1 MRHVLYYSLM
11 LLLAFF
17 WYRYGQ
23 KLLRRG
29 PRDENDELVKGPLGP
44 VGLLMSAGIACVLF
58 FFMLRGLIRREIQ
71 CLGKGCNGQLYTLAA
86 NAADY
91 WANMFF
97 LLWMVLGLGYAVY
110 VTLKIWFRP

>member
-1 MRHVLYYSLM
+1 MRQVIYYSLM
-11 LLLAFF
+11 LLLGFF

-29 PRDENDELVKGPLGP
+29 PRDESDELAKGPLGP
-44 VGLLMSAGIACVLF
+44 VGLLMSAGIACTLF
-58 FFMLRGLIRREIQ
+58 FFMMRGLIRREIP
-71 CLGKGCNGQLYTLAA
+71 CVGKGCQSQLYTLAA

-110 VTLKIWFRP
+110 VTLRIWYRS

>member
-1 MRHVLYYSLM
+1 MRQVIYYSLM
-11 LLLAFF
+11 LLLGFF

-29 PRDENDELVKGPLGP
+29 PRDENDELAKGPLGP
-44 VGLLMSAGIACVLF
+44 AGLLMSAGIACTLF
-58 FFMLRGLIRREIQ
+58 FFMMRGLIRREIP
-71 CLGKGCNGQLYTLAA
+71 CVGKGCQSQLYTLAA

-110 VTLKIWFRP
+110 VTLRIWYRS

>member
-1 MRHVLYYSLM
+1 MRPLIYYSLV
-11 LLLAFF
+11 LLLAVF

-23 KLLRRG
+23 KLLRKG

-44 VGLLMSAGIACVLF
+44 VGLLMSAGIACTLL
-58 FFMLRGLIRREIQ
+58 FFMLRALIRREVP
-71 CLGKGCNGQLYTLAA
+71 CVGKGCQAQLYTLAA

-97 LLWMVLGLGYAVY
+97 LLWMVLSLGYAVY
-110 VTLKIWFRP
+110 VTLRIWFRS

>member
-1 MRHVLYYSLM
+1 MRQVIYYSLM
-11 LLLAFF
+11 LLLGFF

-23 KLLRRG
+23 KLLRQG
-29 PRDENDELVKGPLGP
+29 PRDENDELAKGPLGP
-44 VGLLMSAGIACVLF
+44 VGLLMSAGIACTLF
-58 FFMLRGLIRREIQ
+58 FFMMRGLIRREIP
-71 CLGKGCNGQLYTLAA
+71 CVGKGCQSQLYTLAA

-110 VTLKIWFRP
+110 VTLRIWYRS

>member
-1 MRHVLYYSLM
+1 MRHLIYYLLL

-23 KLLRRG
+23 KLLREG

-44 VGLLMSAGIACVLF
+44 VGLFMSAGIACTLF
-58 FFMLRGLIRREIQ
+58 FFMLRALIRREVP
-71 CLGKGCNGQLYTLAA
+71 CVGKGCQAQLYTLAA

-110 VTLKIWFRP
+110 VTLRIWFRS